1 MSVALLSCA
10 DLRIDVDGA
19 ALIDGLSCAAE
30 QDQVGLVGAWEPLFL
45 YLTGRAELAGGSCQL
60 LGMDARDA
68 VQSGAA
74 GVACHDPPLPPQWS
88 ALEYVQRSAELAG
101 VSASHARASAQS
113 CLSDLGV
120 DNLAARRLSSL
131 TPAERRVL
139 GIVQATATR
148 PAALVLDAPLA
159 DLDEPGQELVAYVLQ
174 RAAAERRLLCSARRI
189 PAAGSERGL
198 IDALQQV
205 LILENGRLLAAGSP
219 SELFGKSAVYRVS
232 AIGGGALF
240 RGELE
245 RRGCR
250 VFSLSLGQVG
260 GDGESSRLLVRL
272 PDGTSADAI
281 LDAALAA
288 EAGIIEMI
296 PVQAAQ
302 ADLDA
307 LGAS

>member
-1 MSVALLSCA
+1 M
-10 DLRIDVDGA
+10 
-19 ALIDGLSCAAE
+19 
-30 QDQVGLVGAWEPLFL
+30 
-45 YLTGRAELAGGSCQL
+45 
-60 LGMDARDA
+60 
-68 VQSGAA
+68 
-74 GVACHDPPLPPQWS
+74 
-88 ALEYVQRSAELAG
+88 
-101 VSASHARASAQS
+101 
-113 CLSDLGV
+113 
-120 DNLAARRLSSL
+120 AARRLSSL

-139 GIVQATATR
+139 GIAQATSAR
-148 PAALVLDAPLA
+148 PEALVLDAPLA

-174 RAAAERRLLCSARRI
+174 RAAAQRRLLCSARGV

-219 SELFGKSAVYRVS
+219 SELFAKSAVYRVS
-232 AIGGGALF
+232 AIGAGALF

-250 VFSLSLGQVG
+250 VFSLSLGQVD
-260 GDGESSRLLVRL
+260 GDGESTRLLVRL
-272 PDGTSADAI
+272 PDSASADAI

-296 PVQAAQ
+296 PVQTAQ